1 MKVLLVS
8 AYFPIKPCDS
18 ARSFVRDEA
27 CVLSKAGVEVHV
39 ARWRYGGRFFHA
51 KDSVVDGIHV
61 HGLKLFSPRNLF
73 IGFSNLWELPIS
85 LFPLKELGR
94 TGVFFSYGKQVERI
108 VKRCN
113 IDIIH
118 AHFAHPDGLVASLA
132 KNSTNK
138 PLVISVLGYDV
149 QSHPKSG
156 YGSLSQHHTTY
167 LVKRALMTA
176 DAIIVGA
183 ESHYKTVIR
192 LIGEKRSDKV
202 HFISPGIDTV
212 RFNPNVDGSKVRK
225 KLGIRA
231 DQPVV
236 LFARHL
242 RPIYGTEYLIKTV
255 PYVIKKCPD
264 AVFLILGEGSLL
276 ADLQRLASD
285 LNVAD
290 HVKFLGQ
297 VSKTDMSFYYAAID
311 VFVDPCLVGQGYAT
325 LEALS
330 CSKPAVGFNVGQIKI
345 KNGVDGFLVKLG
357 SIEKLAN
364 RIVQLIEQPHIR
376 KEMGKKGREV
386 VKENYS
392 LEKRIDEILES
403 YKKVLLYHKNDG

>member
-1 MKVLLVS
+1 MKVLLIS
-8 AYFPIKPCDS
+8 AYFPTKPVDP

-27 CVLSKAGVEVHV
+27 VALSKTGVEVHV
-39 ARWRYGGRFFHA
+39 ARWRYVGRLFHA
-51 KDSVVDGIHV
+51 KDSVVGGIHV

-73 IGFSNLWELPIS
+73 IGFSSLWGLPTS
-85 LFPLKELGR
+85 SFPLKELGR
-94 TGVFFSYGKQVERI
+94 TGVLFSYGKQVERI
-108 VKRCN
+108 VKCCN
-113 IDIIH
+113 IDVVH
-118 AHFAHPDGLVASLA
+118 AHFAHPDGFVASVA
-132 KNSTNK
+132 KKYADK

-156 YGSLSQHHTTY
+156 YGSLSKRHTTY

-192 LIGEKRSDKV
+192 LIGEKRSDKI

-212 RFNPNVDGSKVRK
+212 RFNPNVDGSKVRG

-231 DQPVV
+231 DQPII

-242 RPIYGTEYLIKTV
+242 RPIYGAEYLIKAV
-255 PYVIKKCPD
+255 PYVIRKCPD

-276 ADLQRLASD
+276 GDLQGLARD

-297 VSKTDMSFYYAAID
+297 APKSDMPFYHAASD
-311 VFVDPCLVGQGYAT
+311 LFVDPCLVGQGYAT

-330 CSKPAVGFNVGQIKI
+330 CGKSAIGFKVGQIKVE
-345 KNGVDGFLVKLG
+345 NGRDGFLVELG
-357 SIEKLAN
+357 D
-364 RIVQLIEQPHIR
+364 
-376 KEMGKKGREV
+376 
-386 VKENYS
+386 VKEIARKVIWLVENASERQKMGVYGRKRVVRHCS
-392 LEKRIDEILES
+392 LRGRANDIINLYEKIMS
-403 YKKVLLYHKNDG
+403 S